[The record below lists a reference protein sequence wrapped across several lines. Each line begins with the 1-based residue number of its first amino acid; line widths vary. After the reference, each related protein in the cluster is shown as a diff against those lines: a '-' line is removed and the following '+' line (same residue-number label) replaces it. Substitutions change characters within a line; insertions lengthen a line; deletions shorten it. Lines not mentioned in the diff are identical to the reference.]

1 MPATVFAPGF
11 LALQR
16 NEINYLT
23 DTIVAMCLT
32 AGYTY
37 NSTDAFVSSV
47 VAQEVTGTAR
57 QTITNPT
64 ITNSGTAIIFS
75 HDNAVFPTPTTGQTI
90 VTVVYYKANTNDA
103 NHALLWL
110 LDPADLVT
118 DGENVTLRPDST
130 NGILSLPYA

>member
-32 AGYTY
+32 TGYTY
-37 NSTDAFVSSV
+37 DSTHAFVSSV
-47 VAQEVTGTAR
+47 VAQEVAGTTR
-57 QTITNPT
+57 QTIANPT
-64 ITNSGTAIIFS
+64 ITDNGTSIIFN
-75 HDNAVFPTPTTGQTI
+75 HDNAVFPTPTSGQTI
-90 VTVVYYKANTNDA
+90 ATVIYYKANTNDA
-103 NHALLWL
+103 DHQMLWL
-110 LDPADLVT
+110 MDPIDLVT

-130 NGILSLPYA
+130 NGVLTLPYA